1 VLCVVL
7 CVMMNVKM
15 IDCDGLVH
23 GVGERES
30 NEYKKTGG
38 RRRIFEVFP
47 QKIGWKE
54 MGFLQGT

>member
-1 VLCVVL
+1 
-7 CVMMNVKM
+7 MMNVKM